1 MAVPAIFEHL
11 AGRMPDSA
19 YKTVNMRGG
28 FTSIDA
34 YHILER
40 LTDAFGLCGCG
51 WGIEVEDFQH
61 HDKCIAAVG
70 HLWYRLPDDDTVFY
84 KVQAVGEGQQRGG
97 SVADA
102 MKMAQT
108 NLMSKAASFLGIG
121 LAIYKGQHLDA
132 PLSVGIE
139 VEERPIRSSTLAA
152 IAGATEIEIEA
163 VTSGR
168 KSAPDQLTEAEGKHL
183 EAVLDFER
191 LVKRIDDG
199 ATRREKWLNAQG
211 VEYPGEVSIG
221 KVRQVIRSLREAI
234 SNDDTHT
241 TKDKGKNNA

>member
-1 MAVPAIFEHL
+1 M
-11 AGRMPDSA
+11 
-19 YKTVNMRGG
+19 
-28 FTSIDA
+28 
-34 YHILER
+34 
-40 LTDAFGLCGCG
+40 
-51 WGIEVEDFQH
+51 
-61 HDKCIAAVG
+61 
-70 HLWYRLPDDDTVFY
+70 
-84 KVQAVGEGQQRGG
+84 
-97 SVADA
+97 ADA

-139 VEERPIRSSTLAA
+139 VEERPIRPGTLAA
-152 IAGATEIEIEA
+152 IAGASPAEIEA

-183 EAVLDFER
+183 EAVLDFEG

-234 SNDDTHT
+234 NDGTHT
-241 TKDKGKNNA
+241 TTDKGKNNA

>member
-1 MAVPAIFEHL
+1 MAVPAIFEQL

-34 YHILER
+34 YHIVER
-40 LTDAFGLCGCG
+40 LTDTFGLCGCS
-51 WGIEVEDFQH
+51 WGIEVEEFQH
-61 HDKCIAAVG
+61 HDKCVAAVG
-70 HLWYRLPDDDTVFY
+70 HLWYRLPDDDQTY
-84 KVQAVGEGQQRGG
+84 KVPAVGEGQQRGG

-139 VEERPIRSSTLAA
+139 VEERPIRPSTLAA
-152 IAGATEIEIEA
+152 IEGATEIEIEA

-183 EAVLDFER
+183 EAVLDFEG
-191 LVKRIDDG
+191 LVQRSDDG

-234 SNDDTHT
+234 NDGTHT
-241 TKDKGKNNA
+241 TTDKGKNNA

>member
-1 MAVPAIFEHL
+1 MAVPAIFEQL

-34 YHILER
+34 YHIVER
-40 LTDAFGLCGCG
+40 LTDTFGLCGCS
-51 WGIEVEDFQH
+51 WGIEVETFEH
-61 HDKCIAAVG
+61 HDKCVAAVG
-70 HLWYRLPDDDTVFY
+70 HLWYRLPDDDTIY
-84 KVQAVGEGQQRGG
+84 KVPAVGEGQQRGG

-139 VEERPIRSSTLAA
+139 VEERPIRPGTLAA
-152 IAGATEIEIEA
+152 IEGATEIEIEA

-183 EAVLDFER
+183 EAVLDFEG
-191 LVKRIDDG
+191 LVQCIDDG

-234 SNDDTHT
+234 SNDTHT
-241 TKDKGKNNA
+241 TTDKGKNNA

>member
-1 MAVPAIFEHL
+1 MAVPAIFEQL

-34 YHILER
+34 YHIVER
-40 LTDAFGLCGCG
+40 LTDTFGLCGCS
-51 WGIEVEDFQH
+51 WGIEVETFEH
-61 HDKCIAAVG
+61 HDKCVAAVG
-70 HLWYRLPDDDTVFY
+70 HLWYRLPDDDTIY
-84 KVQAVGEGQQRGG
+84 KVPAVGEGQQRGG

-139 VEERPIRSSTLAA
+139 VEEQPIRPGTLAA
-152 IAGATEIEIEA
+152 IEGATEIEIEA

-183 EAVLDFER
+183 EAVLDFEG

-234 SNDDTHT
+234 SNDTHT
-241 TKDKGKNNA
+241 TTDKGKNNA

>member
-11 AGRMPDSA
+11 SGRMPDSA

-40 LTDAFGLCGCG
+40 LTDAFGLCGRG

-70 HLWYRLPDDDTVFY
+70 HLWYRLPDDDTLY

-139 VEERPIRSSTLAA
+139 VEEQPIRPGTLAA
-152 IAGATEIEIEA
+152 IEGATEIEIEA

-183 EAVLDFER
+183 EAVLDFEV

-234 SNDDTHT
+234 SNDTHT
-241 TKDKGKNNA
+241 TTDKGKNNA